1 MLGGHSDY
9 RDQDQQDDTSEYYYY
24 ISDYDYNEAEN
35 TGIDLQSV
43 KPKLWETKPMYE
55 YVYNRELKET
65 QKGKQYTKDETT
77 GLWIQAVTK
86 ETCEAS
92 DGFVCNVS
100 LDVAEGVCSRMYE
113 NDESVL

>member
-1 MLGGHSDY
+1 MQSGSEKYRKDVFGDSDDTVKTEVLSGHSDY

-65 QKGKQYTKDETT
+65 QKGQ
-77 GLWIQAVTK
+77 L
-86 ETCEAS
+86 
-92 DGFVCNVS
+92 
-100 LDVAEGVCSRMYE
+100 
-113 NDESVL
+113 

>member
-1 MLGGHSDY
+1 MKSDEASSKRLRLGGEKYRKDVFGDSDDTVKTEVLGGHSDY

-65 QKGKQYTKDETT
+65 QKGQ
-77 GLWIQAVTK
+77 LWK
-86 ETCEAS
+86 
-92 DGFVCNVS
+92 G
-100 LDVAEGVCSRMYE
+100 
-113 NDESVL
+113 